1 MLDVFKEG
9 AGIKDNFSECEAFFI
24 SPDNGFFDLSKNNV
38 SNHIGLIIN
47 NPEKFGVTTNYIQSI
62 YEKYNE
68 KTGTEGSAREEIILE
83 IVKKGWIRGR
93 HYLGRNDYWS
103 INVYEATKRNEAVIY
118 HIAKLVSDKVIDRIG
133 SLWSSFNILETKTGN
148 IMNYTASDILN
159 SKLYNHFFK
168 EDFKGK
174 REEILASN
182 LM

>member
-1 MLDVFKEG
+1 MVRVFKEG

-47 NPEKFGVTTNYIQSI
+47 NPEKLGVTTNYIQSV

-68 KTGTEGSAREEIILE
+68 KTGTEGNAREEIILE
-83 IVKKGWIRGR
+83 IVKNGWIRGR

-118 HIAKLVSDKVIDRIG
+118 HLAKLVSDKVIDRIG

-174 REEILASN
+174 REEILTPKV
-182 LM
+182 M